1 MNKQP
6 NLVITIGRQYGSG
19 GRSLGQRIAQELG
32 MKYYDKQLLVEA
44 AKQAGINKEFFE
56 KTDERS
62 PSYFG
67 GIFSFAQGL
76 KPLGYY
82 SGSTAISDD
91 SIYKAQCDF
100 IHSLAGQGPCVIV
113 GRTADY
119 VLRDY
124 PRVVNLFLH
133 APIEECVKRIAVREN
148 IPADKAQQKAERIN
162 RLRSRYYNFYTD
174 KTWGAAPSYHL
185 SIDTSVLSEDDIVEL
200 VKDYIIRRFGHDA
213 LPGA

>member
-1 MNKQP
+1 MAKTT

-19 GRSLGQRIAQELG
+19 GRSLGKRIAEVLG
-32 MKYYDKQLLVEA
+32 MKYYDKELLVEA
-44 AKQAGINKEFFE
+44 AKQAGINEEFFE

-62 PSYFG
+62 PSFFG

-76 KPLGYY
+76 KPMGYY
-82 SGSTAISDD
+82 SGNSVISDD
-91 SIYKAQCDF
+91 SIYRAQCDF
-100 IHSLAGQGPCVIV
+100 IYSLAEQGPCVIV

-124 PRVVNLFLH
+124 PMLVNLFLH
-133 APIEECVKRIAVREN
+133 APIEHCVKRIMEREN
-148 IPADKAQQKAERIN
+148 LAADKAQQKAERIN
-162 RLRSRYYNFYTD
+162 KLRSRYYNFYTD

-185 SIDTSVLSEDDIVEL
+185 CIDTSTLTDNDIVEM
-200 VKDYIIRRFGHDA
+200 VKEYVTRRFGHDA